1 MDLTT
6 HYLGLELR
14 NPLVAGA
21 GPLTAELDN
30 IRRLED
36 AGVGAVVL
44 PSIFEEQIRQ
54 EQNLIDV
61 FTNAGVDSY
70 AEALSYFPA
79 QAVYAMDPERYVDLV
94 QRAVEAVDIPVVA
107 SLNGVTDQGWV
118 DYARRIEEA
127 GASAIELN
135 IYFIPSD
142 LDLSGRD
149 VEQRYLDVLK
159 AVKATVKCPVS
170 VKIGPYFSAI
180 GHMALQL
187 DAAGADGLVLFNRFY
202 EPDIDLARLEL
213 MSDLELSKPY
223 EIRLPLLWIAVLA
236 GRTKASLAASTGVDS
251 IDEVVKYLLAGADV
265 VMTTSSLLRHG
276 VGHVSQILAEL
287 ENWLAAR
294 GLDTLKTVRGRMS
307 HRNIADPT
315 AFERAN
321 YIKVLHTPRYS
332 ATAQLRR

>member
-251 IDEVVKYLLAGADV
+251 
-265 VMTTSSLLRHG
+265 
-276 VGHVSQILAEL
+276 VSQILAEL

-332 ATAQLRR
+332 ATEQLRR

>member
-332 ATAQLRR
+332 ATEQLRR

>member
-94 QRAVEAVDIPVVA
+94 QRAVETVDIPVVA

-118 DYARRIEEA
+118 DYARRIEKA